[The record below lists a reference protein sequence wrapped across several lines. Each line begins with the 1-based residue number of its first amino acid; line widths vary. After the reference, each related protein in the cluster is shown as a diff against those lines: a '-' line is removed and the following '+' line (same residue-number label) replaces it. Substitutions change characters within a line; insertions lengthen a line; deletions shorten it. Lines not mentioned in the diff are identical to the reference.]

1 MKKTVRVYAPATI
14 SNVGPGFDLMGFA
27 IEMPG
32 DIMRIIMNN
41 SGRIGIVNEAGCCL
55 PDDPEK
61 NVAYVAARAL
71 LDELD
76 NHNGFELIFEKKIN
90 PGSGIGSSA
99 ASCAAAVFGINE
111 LLGRPL
117 TTEQLIPAALKGEF
131 IASGSI
137 HADNIAPALLGGF
150 VLIRD
155 YDPIDIIRLK
165 APDSLFCTVVH
176 PDIEIR
182 TSESRRLIP
191 PELPMRKILTQ
202 CGNIA
207 GLIAGI
213 TTADYGLI
221 GRSLEDVIAE
231 PVRARMIPGY
241 AELKQNLIG
250 AGALGANIS
259 GSGPSVFAFSQ
270 DHNTAV
276 KLAGVMSASFHERDI
291 PNKTYVSGISPEGT
305 RTIGDH

>member
-1 MKKTVRVYAPATI
+1 MEKSIRVFAPATI

-27 IEMPG
+27 IEGPG
-32 DIMRIIMNN
+32 DIMTVRMNDT
-41 SGRIGIVNEAGCCL
+41 GRITIRNQTGCCL
-55 PDDPEK
+55 PDDPDK
-61 NVAYVAARAL
+61 NVASVAARAL
-71 LDELD
+71 LEELD
-76 NHNGFELIFEKKIN
+76 VKQGFELVFEKKIN

-117 TTEQLIPAALKGEF
+117 TTANLIPSALRGEF

-155 YDPIDIIRLK
+155 YDPIDIVRLK
-165 APDSLFCTVVH
+165 APGSLFCTVVH

-182 TSESRRLIP
+182 TAESRKLIP
-191 PELPMRKILTQ
+191 PELPLRLILRQ

-213 TTADYGLI
+213 TTEDYALI

-231 PVRARMIPGY
+231 PVRASYIPGY
-241 AELKQNLIG
+241 LELKQNLLK

-259 GSGPSVFAFSQ
+259 GSGPSVFAFSDTQ
-270 DHNTAV
+270 DTAL
-276 KLAGVMSASFHERDI
+276 KLAGIMTDAFSRKENKEPYLYLRDL
-291 PNKTYVSGISPEGT
+291 G
-305 RTIGDH
+305 